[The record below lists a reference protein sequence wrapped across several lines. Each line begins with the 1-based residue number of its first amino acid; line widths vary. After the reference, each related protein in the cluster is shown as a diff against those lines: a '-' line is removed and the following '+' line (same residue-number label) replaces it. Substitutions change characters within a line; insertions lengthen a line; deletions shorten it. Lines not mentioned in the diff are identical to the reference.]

1 MTDLSIIRERH
12 QPDRPDGFQSC
23 KTCIHFEPHEY
34 DPTPDE
40 WPCDVR
46 IVLDA
51 LDGAAAAERER
62 LYAAILGEHD
72 KHECSPGFCT
82 DLIVDAAE
90 TELEA
95 PSDPALDI
103 IDE

>member
-62 LYAAILGEHD
+62 LRKEVQMLPMGYVKSVRVDVLPRD
-72 KHECSPGFCT
+72 VVL
-82 DLIVDAAE
+82 DLLADP
-90 TELEA
+90 EA
-95 PSDPALDI
+95 PSDD
-103 IDE
+103 